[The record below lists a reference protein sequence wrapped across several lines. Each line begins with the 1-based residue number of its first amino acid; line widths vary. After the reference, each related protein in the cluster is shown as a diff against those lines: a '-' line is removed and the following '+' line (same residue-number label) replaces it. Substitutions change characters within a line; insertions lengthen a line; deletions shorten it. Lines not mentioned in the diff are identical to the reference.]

1 MKRWKSLKEPAVG
14 LNMTPL
20 IDMVFILLV
29 FFVVNTSFVKESGVE
44 IQRPSAKSAVK
55 QEQATILIAVNREG
69 EIWIDKQRVDLRA
82 LRGRIERLHAESPE
96 GSVVVLADSESE
108 TGVVMQVVDQARLAG
123 IAKVAVAA
131 SVVSRN

>member
-29 FFVVNTSFVKESGVE
+29 FFVVNTSFVKETGVE
-44 IQRPSAKSAVK
+44 IERPSAKSAVK
-55 QEQATILIAVNREG
+55 QEQANILIAVNREG
-69 EIWIDKQRVDLRA
+69 EIWINKQRVDLRA
-82 LRGRIERLHAESPE
+82 LRGHIERLHAESPE
-96 GSVVVLADSESE
+96 GSVVVVADSKSQ
-108 TGVVMQVVDQARLAG
+108 TGTVMQVVDQARLAG

-131 SVVSRN
+131 KEQ

>member
-1 MKRWKSLKEPAVG
+1 MKRWQSLKEPAVG

-29 FFVVNTSFVKESGVE
+29 FFVVNTSFVKETGVE

-82 LRGRIERLHAESPE
+82 LRGHIERLHAESPE
-96 GSVVVLADSESE
+96 GSVVVLADSVSE

-123 IAKVAVAA
+123 IAKVVVAA
-131 SVVSRN
+131 TEQ

>member
-29 FFVVNTSFVKESGVE
+29 FFVVNTSFVKETGVTIE
-44 IQRPSAKSAVK
+44 RPSAKSAVK
-55 QEQATILIAVNREG
+55 QDQANILIAVNREG

-82 LRGRIERLHAESPE
+82 LRGHIERLHAESPE
-96 GSVVVLADSESE
+96 GSVVVLADSKSQ
-108 TGVVMQVVDQARLAG
+108 TGTVMQVVDQARLAG

-131 SVVSRN
+131 RKQ

>member
-1 MKRWKSLKEPAVG
+1 MKRRQSLKEPAVG

-29 FFVVNTSFVKESGVE
+29 FFVVNTSFVKETGVE
-44 IQRPSAKSAVK
+44 IRRPSAKSAVK

-69 EIWIDKQRVDLRA
+69 EIWIDKQRADLRA
-82 LRGRIERLHAESPE
+82 LRGHIERLHAESPE

-131 SVVSRN
+131 TEQ

>member
-1 MKRWKSLKEPAVG
+1 MKRWQSLKEPAVG

-29 FFVVNTSFVKESGVE
+29 FFVVNTSFVKETGVE

-55 QEQATILIAVNREG
+55 QEQATILIAVSSEA
-69 EIWIDKQRVDLRA
+69 EIWIDKQRVDLRV
-82 LRGRIERLHAESPE
+82 LRGHIERLHAESPE
-96 GSVVVLADSESE
+96 GSVVVLADSASH

-123 IAKVAVAA
+123 ISKVAVAA
-131 SVVSRN
+131 TEQ

>member
-1 MKRWKSLKEPAVG
+1 MKRWQSLKEPAVG

-29 FFVVNTSFVKESGVE
+29 FFVVNTSFVKETGVE

-55 QEQATILIAVNREG
+55 QEQATILIAVSREA

-82 LRGRIERLHAESPE
+82 LRGHIERLHAESPE

-123 IAKVAVAA
+123 ISKVAVAA
-131 SVVSRN
+131 TEQ

>member
-1 MKRWKSLKEPAVG
+1 
-14 LNMTPL
+14 MTPL

-29 FFVVNTSFVKESGVE
+29 FFVVNTSFVKETGVE

-55 QEQATILIAVNREG
+55 QEQATILIAVNHQG

-82 LRGRIERLHAESPE
+82 LRGHIERLHAESPE
-96 GSVVVLADSESE
+96 GSVVVLADNASE
-108 TGVVMQVVDQARLAG
+108 TGIVMQVVDQARLAG

-131 SVVSRN
+131 TKQ

>member
-1 MKRWKSLKEPAVG
+1 MKRWQSLKEPAVG

-29 FFVVNTSFVKESGVE
+29 FFVVNTSFVKETGVE
-44 IQRPSAKSAVK
+44 IERPSAKSAVK
-55 QEQATILIAVNREG
+55 QEQATILIAVNPEG

-82 LRGRIERLHAESPE
+82 LRGHIERLHAESPE
-96 GSVVVLADSESE
+96 GSVVVLADSKSQ
-108 TGVVMQVVDQARLAG
+108 TGVVMQVVDQARLSG

-131 SVVSRN
+131 TEQ

>member
-1 MKRWKSLKEPAVG
+1 MKRWQSFKEPAVG

-29 FFVVNTSFVKESGVE
+29 FFVVNTSFVKETGVE

-69 EIWIDKQRVDLRA
+69 EIWIDKQQADLRA
-82 LRGRIERLHAESPE
+82 LRGHIERLHLESPE

-131 SVVSRN
+131 TEQ

>member
-1 MKRWKSLKEPAVG
+1 MKRWQSLKEPAVG

-29 FFVVNTSFVKESGVE
+29 FFVVNTSFVKETGVE

-55 QEQATILIAVNREG
+55 QEQATILIAVSREA

-82 LRGRIERLHAESPE
+82 LRGQIERLHTESPE

-123 IAKVAVAA
+123 VAKVAVAA
-131 SVVSRN
+131 TEQ

>member
-1 MKRWKSLKEPAVG
+1 MKRWQSLKEPAVG

-29 FFVVNTSFVKESGVE
+29 FFVVNTSFVKETGVE

-55 QEQATILIAVNREG
+55 QEQATILIAVNRDG
-69 EIWIDKQRVDLRA
+69 EIWIDKQQVDLRA
-82 LRGRIERLHAESPE
+82 LRGHIERLHAESPE

-108 TGVVMQVVDQARLAG
+108 TGIVMQVVDQARLAG

-131 SVVSRN
+131 TEQ

>member
-1 MKRWKSLKEPAVG
+1 MKRWQSFKEPAVG

-29 FFVVNTSFVKESGVE
+29 FFVVNTSFVKETGVE

-55 QEQATILIAVNREG
+55 QEQATILIAVSREA

-82 LRGRIERLHAESPE
+82 LRGQIERLHAESPE

-108 TGVVMQVVDQARLAG
+108 TGVVMQVVDRARLAG

-131 SVVSRN
+131 TEQ

>member
-1 MKRWKSLKEPAVG
+1 MKRWQSLKEPAVG

-29 FFVVNTSFVKESGVE
+29 FFVVNTSFVKETGVE
-44 IQRPSAKSAVK
+44 IERPSARSAVK

-69 EIWIDKQRVDLRA
+69 EVWIDKQRVDLRA
-82 LRGRIERLHAESPE
+82 LRGHIERLHAESPE
-96 GSVVVLADSESE
+96 GAVVVLADAESE

-131 SVVSRN
+131 TEQ

>member
-29 FFVVNTSFVKESGVE
+29 FFVVNTSFVKETGVE
-44 IQRPSAKSAVK
+44 IERPSAKSAVK
-55 QEQATILIAVNREG
+55 QEQANILIAVNREG
-69 EIWIDKQRVDLRA
+69 EIWINKQRVDLRA
-82 LRGRIERLHAESPE
+82 LRGHIERLHAESPE
-96 GSVVVLADSESE
+96 GSLVVLADSKSQ
-108 TGVVMQVVDQARLAG
+108 TGTVMQVVDQARLAG

-131 SVVSRN
+131 KEQ

>member
-1 MKRWKSLKEPAVG
+1 MKRWQSLKEPAVG

-29 FFVVNTSFVKESGVE
+29 FFVVNTSFVKETGVE
-44 IQRPSAKSAVK
+44 IERPSARSAVK
-55 QEQATILIAVNREG
+55 QEQATILIAVSREG
-69 EIWIDKQRVDLRA
+69 EVWIDKQRVDLRA
-82 LRGRIERLHAESPE
+82 LRGHIERLHAESPE
-96 GSVVVLADSESE
+96 GSVVVLADSKSQ

-131 SVVSRN
+131 TEQ

>member
-1 MKRWKSLKEPAVG
+1 MKRWQALKEPAVG

-29 FFVVNTSFVKESGVE
+29 FFVINTSFVKETGVE
-44 IQRPSAKSAVK
+44 IERPSAKSALK
-55 QEQATILIAVNREG
+55 QEQAAILIAVNRQG
-69 EIWIDKQRVDLRA
+69 EIWIDKQRVDLRV
-82 LRGRIERLHAESPE
+82 LRGHIERLHAESPE
-96 GSVVVLADSESE
+96 GSVVVLADSKSQ

-131 SVVSRN
+131 TEPGR

>member
-1 MKRWKSLKEPAVG
+1 MKRWQSLKEPAVG

-29 FFVVNTSFVKESGVE
+29 FFVVNTSFVKETGVE
-44 IQRPSAKSAVK
+44 IERPSAKSAVK
-55 QEQATILIAVNREG
+55 QEQATILIAVNHEG

-82 LRGRIERLHAESPE
+82 LRGHIERLHAESPE
-96 GSVVVLADSESE
+96 GSVVVLADSKSQ
-108 TGVVMQVVDQARLAG
+108 TGIVMQVVDQARLSG

-131 SVVSRN
+131 TEQ

>member
-1 MKRWKSLKEPAVG
+1 MKRWRSLKEPAVG

-29 FFVVNTSFVKESGVE
+29 FFVVNTSFVKETGVE
-44 IQRPSAKSAVK
+44 IERPSAKSAVK
-55 QEQATILIAVNREG
+55 QEQATILIAVNHEG

-82 LRGRIERLHAESPE
+82 LRGHIERLHAESPE
-96 GSVVVLADSESE
+96 GSVVVLADSKSQ
-108 TGVVMQVVDQARLAG
+108 TGVVMQVVDQARLSG

-131 SVVSRN
+131 TEQ

>member
-1 MKRWKSLKEPAVG
+1 
-14 LNMTPL
+14 MTL
-20 IDMVFILLV
+20 VVLVILLV
-29 FFVVNTSFVKESGVE
+29 FFVVNTSFVKETGVE

-55 QEQATILIAVNREG
+55 QEQATILIAVSREA

-82 LRGRIERLHAESPE
+82 LRGQIERLHTESPE

-123 IAKVAVAA
+123 VAKVAVAA
-131 SVVSRN
+131 TEQ

>member
-1 MKRWKSLKEPAVG
+1 MKRWQSLKEPAVG

-29 FFVVNTSFVKESGVE
+29 FFVVNTSFVKETGVE

-82 LRGRIERLHAESPE
+82 LRGHIERLHAESPE
-96 GSVVVLADSESE
+96 GSVVVLADSVSE

-131 SVVSRN
+131 TEQ

>member
-1 MKRWKSLKEPAVG
+1 MKRWQSLKEPAVG

-29 FFVVNTSFVKESGVE
+29 FFVVNTSFVKETGVE
-44 IQRPSAKSAVK
+44 IERPSAKSAVK
-55 QEQATILIAVNREG
+55 QEQAAILIAVNREA

-82 LRGRIERLHAESPE
+82 LRGHIERLHAESPE
-96 GSVVVLADSESE
+96 GSVVVLADSGSE

-131 SVVSRN
+131 TEQ

>member
-1 MKRWKSLKEPAVG
+1 MKRWRSFKEPAVG

-20 IDMVFILLV
+20 IDMVFIMLV
-29 FFVVNTSFVKESGVE
+29 FFVVNTSFVKETGVE

-55 QEQATILIAVNREG
+55 QEQATILIAVSREA

-82 LRGRIERLHAESPE
+82 LRGHIERLHAESPE

-131 SVVSRN
+131 TEQ

>member
-29 FFVVNTSFVKESGVE
+29 FFVVNTSFVKETGVE
-44 IQRPSAKSAVK
+44 IERPSAKSAVK
-55 QEQATILIAVNREG
+55 QEQANILIAVNREG
-69 EIWIDKQRVDLRA
+69 EIWINKQRVDLRA
-82 LRGRIERLHAESPE
+82 LRGHIERLHAESPE
-96 GSVVVLADSESE
+96 GSVVVLADSKSQ

-131 SVVSRN
+131 KEQ

>member
-1 MKRWKSLKEPAVG
+1 MKRWQSFKEPAVG

-29 FFVVNTSFVKESGVE
+29 FFVVNTSFVKETGVE

-82 LRGRIERLHAESPE
+82 LRGQIERLHTESPE

-123 IAKVAVAA
+123 VAKVAVAA
-131 SVVSRN
+131 TEQ